1 MYTIIK
7 QGVYVQGVWVVDSI
21 DKAESLRQSL
31 VEKDIDDYH
40 NYVIYN
46 QRLGEDV
53 LDGSELSSISKTM
66 HGYFTVNI
74 GNLTYYATTEDPDMT
89 AISLDE
95 NIKFVHKLSGNSK
108 YKTKSKEGNFYLK
121 KYK

>member
-7 QGVYVQGVWVVDSI
+7 QGVYVQGAWVVDSL

-66 HGYFTVNI
+66 YGYFTVNI

-89 AISLDE
+89 NIGLDE
-95 NIKFVHKLSGNSK
+95 NMKFVHQLSGNSK
-108 YKTKSKEGNFYLK
+108 YKTKFKEGNFYLK